1 MKSKIVKS
9 LSYANGPKPP
19 LFLGLPLAAQLLPP
33 RSFPATWASERL
45 LSEVSGVGGTVGMIP
60 L

>member
-1 MKSKIVKS
+1 MLMVQSH
-9 LSYANGPKPP
+9 

-33 RSFPATWASERL
+33 GPFKATWASERL
-45 LSEVSGVGGTVGMIP
+45 LSGVSGVRGTIGMLP

>member
-9 LSYANGPKPP
+9 LSYANGPKSPV
-19 LFLGLPLAAQLLPP
+19 FRTALGCSAASSGP
-33 RSFPATWASERL
+33 FKAAWASERL
-45 LSEVSGVGGTVGMIP
+45 LSGVGGVGGTAGMLP